1 MGVRTDLARCRDGE
15 ELSRAELV
23 RVDLDCAD
31 LGHPSDTCQVGVG
44 GVSRWQDGAQTHH
57 ICKAREHTRWWQ
69 WPCPGSF
76 CEPALRLKMLP
87 V

>member
-1 MGVRTDLARCRDGE
+1 MCEG
-15 ELSRAELV
+15 
-23 RVDLDCAD
+23 
-31 LGHPSDTCQVGVG
+31 G

-69 WPCPGSF
+69 KPFPGSF
-76 CEPALRLKMLP
+76 CEPALKLKMLP